1 MAVSRKG
8 KTVGRPRGHT
18 TIRSREIADR
28 LAAIENALTPLEVM
42 IEGMRALWRASQTAT
57 TRAEQYERLRE
68 AISAAKDAAPYMHP
82 RLSSITASIRKVNN
96 IKDLRDD
103 ELAAQRW
110 SWFLRPLDGSPKV
123 EAGTVSCF
131 C

>member
-8 KTVGRPRGHT
+8 KTAGRPRGQA

-57 TRAEQYERLRE
+57 SRAEQYERLRE
-68 AISAAKDAAPYMHP
+68 AISAAKDAAPRTCTRVSP
-82 RLSSITASIRKVNN
+82 RSPPASAR
-96 IKDLRDD
+96 
-103 ELAAQRW
+103 
-110 SWFLRPLDGSPKV
+110 
-123 EAGTVSCF
+123 
-131 C
+131 